1 MAKITVDPNMDL
13 ELEVVKVEAAEAS
26 AASGIFTGVALVF
39 SIETGNL
46 YTITATGIGTATF
59 AVGDTIVINGS
70 VNAGGTINNDG
81 VYTVTVVSAN
91 YLEVAEPVVAAT
103 SDASGN
109 TVDEYDRYEITPTRR
124 MGQTCIFMKE
134 AGGVAGANFS
144 LAPGDFWAAGVAL
157 TGTLTESKVN
167 LLQVETAKYLD
178 AAGKL
183 QLSIFPVAGGAFSA
197 HTITVGFIQLK

>member
-1 MAKITVDPNMDL
+1 MAKIIVDPNMNL

-26 AASGIFTGVALVF
+26 AATGIFTGVALVF
-39 SIETGNL
+39 SIAAGL
-46 YTITATGIGTATF
+46 YVITATAIGTSTF
-59 AVGDTIVINGS
+59 AAGDTIKITNS
-70 VNAGGTINNDG
+70 VSAGGINNDG

-91 YLEVAEPVVAAT
+91 YLNVLEPVKAAT
-103 SDASGN
+103 SAASTN
-109 TVDEYDRYEITPTRR
+109 KVDEYDRYEITPTRR

-144 LAPGDFWAAGVAL
+144 LAPGAFWAAGVAL
-157 TGTLTESKVN
+157 TGILTASKVN

-178 AAGKL
+178 AAGKF

-197 HTITVGFIQLK
+197 HAITVGFIQLK